1 MTIFKH
7 STLILKFIFIKTTY
21 PFINYSDSITA
32 DSQLILLDSII
43 TNYRIVKCCNST
55 IETCIKTKP
64 GCSIAP
70 RFYNFA
76 CWVIMREDSYDK
88 IIIQLDKRYASFF
101 GPDTFSIAPSITPP
115 AGDTAAP
122 IVITAYISASCN
134 LCKKVC
140 IPLHMAVTEGPVRG
154 VARLQLKPATMHI
167 GDRALL
173 AAAKMGKFW
182 EFFLSLE
189 KVKKRLDQ
197 NFLLKNAEKLGL
209 NRRAFENY
217 LYDETLGAELKA
229 IQEEALSNGVE
240 ISPTLFINNR
250 RYQSYKNPQW
260 VIDAVDYEYE
270 KISSPQRSRSSQRE

>member
-7 STLILKFIFIKTTY
+7 STLILLFIFIKTTY
-21 PFINYSDSITA
+21 PFINYSDSITS
-32 DSQLILLDSII
+32 DSQLILLDSVI

-64 GCSIAP
+64 DCSIAS

-76 CWVIMREDSYDK
+76 CWVIMRENSYDK
-88 IIIQLDKRYASFF
+88 VTLQLNKRHNSFF
-101 GPDTFSIAPSITPP
+101 GPDTFTIAPSYIPP
-115 AGDTAAP
+115 AGDSAAP

-140 IPLHMAVTEGPVRG
+140 IPLHMAVTEGPIKG
-154 VARLQLKPATMHI
+154 VARLQLKVATSHT
-167 GDRALL
+167 GDMALL

-189 KVKKRLDQ
+189 KVKTRLNQ
-197 NFLLKNAEKLGL
+197 EFLLKNAEKLGL
-209 NRRAFENY
+209 NRRTFENF
-217 LYDETLGAELKA
+217 LYDKTIRAELKTM
-229 IQEEALSNGVE
+229 QKEALSNGVE

-250 RYQSYKNPQW
+250 RYRSYKNPQW
-260 VIDAVDYEYE
+260 IIDMVEYEYE
-270 KISSPQRSRSSQRE
+270 QIK